1 MNEIAAL
8 LEAVRDATGAEAAV
22 WERQAGGHPP
32 RLLGASSPW
41 MAERTVLGPVAWDV
55 GSWARANGLRA
66 RLVTIGE
73 RVGWLFLPA
82 DAAGEVDLLLPRLL
96 PLVRRLV
103 DERERQGREV
113 ARVQAEAARQQLAR
127 EMKLAHDLQLK
138 LLPSPGVV
146 APEARAATRMV
157 PAESV
162 GGDFFLL
169 ARLDADRTGVLI
181 GDVAGHG
188 YPAALV
194 MALALS
200 AAAIHMQAA
209 FDPALALES
218 VRASLADELTSTE
231 MALTLC
237 YAVIDGRAREL
248 RFANAGHPHAF
259 RLGADGRLVR
269 LTAVVP
275 PLGFSDLPI
284 EESVTPW
291 RRGDRLVLFT
301 DGLPD
306 LRNAAGGALG
316 ERAVRERLA
325 GMVHGESPEQ
335 ILEALAEQA
344 RAHRGETPLRDDV
357 AVVIV
362 DRPEG

>member
-8 LEAVRDATGAEAAV
+8 LEAVREATGAEAAV
-22 WERQAGGHPP
+22 WERREGGQPP
-32 RLLGASSPW
+32 VLLGASSAD
-41 MAERTVLGPVAWDV
+41 MASRTLPGASAWDV
-55 GSWARANGLRA
+55 ASWARAHGLRA
-66 RLVTIGE
+66 RLVTIGD
-73 RVGWLFLPA
+73 RVGWLFLGS
-82 DAAGEVDLLLPRLL
+82 DAAAAVDGLLPRLL

-103 DERERQGREV
+103 DERERQAREI
-113 ARVQAEAARQQLAR
+113 ARMQAQAERQALLG
-127 EMKLAHDLQLK
+127 EMKLAQDLQLK

-181 GDVAGHG
+181 GDVSGHG
-188 YPAALV
+188 YQAALV

-200 AAAIHMQAA
+200 AAAIHMQSA

-218 VRASLADELTSTE
+218 VRASLADELSSTD
-231 MALTLC
+231 MSLTLC

-269 LTAVVP
+269 LGAVVP

-284 EESVTPW
+284 EESVAAW
-291 RRGDRLVLFT
+291 RPGDRLVLFT
-301 DGLPD
+301 DGLTD
-306 LRNAAGGALG
+306 LRNPDGHPLG
-316 ERAVRERLA
+316 ERAVRECLA
-325 GMVHGESPEQ
+325 AMVHGEAPEAILEQ
-335 ILEALAEQA
+335 IIALARDH
-344 RAHRGETPLRDDV
+344 RAGAPLRDDV

-362 DRPEG
+362 DRLA